1 MNETCYKIKVEDG
14 KHYLYYNNIKLPNQV
29 CSTVYQDVELS
40 TKKLA
45 KVTITVNAILEK

>member
-14 KHYLYYNNIKLPNQV
+14 KHFLYYNDEKLPNQV
-29 CSTVYQDVELS
+29 CSVVYQDVKLS
-40 TKKLA
+40 IKKFA